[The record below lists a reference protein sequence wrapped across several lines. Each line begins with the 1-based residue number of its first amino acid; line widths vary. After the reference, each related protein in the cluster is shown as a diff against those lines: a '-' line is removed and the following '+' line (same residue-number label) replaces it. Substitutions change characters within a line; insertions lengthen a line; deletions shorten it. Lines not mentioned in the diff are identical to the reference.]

1 MREGERREG
10 QGLLEDGGHRG
21 GQGTRE
27 MEQADEE
34 DEDDDEEEGK
44 RSDVSEDDR
53 LAGMK
58 KDFLM
63 MAMRTG
69 RDPSS

>member
-1 MREGERREG
+1 
-10 QGLLEDGGHRG
+10 
-21 GQGTRE
+21 

-34 DEDDDEEEGK
+34 DEDDEEEGK